1 MRILTM
7 SILNKLIDQN
17 ARTIILI
24 NSAIKFLEIN
34 VLFIEMVRAFLDYN
48 YEMFV
53 YLSYNGLDIVI
64 FITNQKYRM
73 KFISISFSF
82 ETFF

>member
-1 MRILTM
+1 M

-34 VLFIEMVRAFLDYN
+34 VLFIEMVRAFSDYN